1 LRWRKPLDWLL
12 SWDDPSKGLT
22 PKDEPSKK
30 CPLPAGKT
38 FAGVLEQWALVMLSP
53 FSTVLVVDDN
63 PMARATAVHLFQD
76 FGFEVLDA
84 YNGATA
90 MRLIEAH
97 PEIGLLFVDVRMPG
111 MSGLELATAAQTVR
125 PQLRIVFTSGY
136 VDRRDIPGDAPF
148 VA

>member
-1 LRWRKPLDWLL
+1 M
-12 SWDDPSKGLT
+12 
-22 PKDEPSKK
+22 
-30 CPLPAGKT
+30 
-38 FAGVLEQWALVMLSP
+38 MLSP

-84 YNGATA
+84 YSGAAA

-111 MSGLELATAAQTVR
+111 MSGLELAQAAQKAPR
-125 PQLRIVFTSGY
+125 PHLKIVFTSGY
-136 VDRRDIPGDAPF
+136 VDRCDVPAEPPF
-148 VA
+148 VPKPWRVDGVAAAISHAGHPDGE